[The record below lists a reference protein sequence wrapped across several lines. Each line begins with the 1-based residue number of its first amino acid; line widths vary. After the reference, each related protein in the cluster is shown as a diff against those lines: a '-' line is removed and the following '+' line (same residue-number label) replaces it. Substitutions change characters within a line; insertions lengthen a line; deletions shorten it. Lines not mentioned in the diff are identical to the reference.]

1 MKAKKIGW
9 RQGGAALAAGIG
21 FALAI
26 GWAAAG
32 AQRAPS
38 KVAVLV
44 GIEKYSTGRGFEPL
58 RYTVDDAEKLGAV
71 LKRYG
76 FTVITLTDAD
86 ATKADIVD
94 RLAQLPSAFEL
105 EGIGTVLFFFSG
117 HGFSIGN
124 EHYLAVYDVRGADLA
139 SSALK
144 VRDVEAALARTGA
157 LQRMIWID
165 ACRSVAN
172 RGPEEQR
179 TFSRIMLGEGTA
191 LLLSTRYG
199 EVSRELPELGN
210 GVFTHFLVRGLSGEA
225 SRGPV
230 RFLQLADWL
239 IEQMRVWTLQKG
251 ILQVPYVAGENANIL
266 IGTLDG
272 SVAAEPPPTVPPA
285 KTTAD
290 SVSSTAPVAIRAV
303 NPEDITLAGPFDLLL
318 EKSTAIRDQKF
329 LQFSDFESMMG
340 YFQDDPY
347 WKKGEYS
354 ITSVG
359 AGNDGIFV
367 VLSSLGNPSQFY
379 FYAGDFPQD
388 EVKKKWDEGFRISEI
403 GVVPERWFVMMS
415 KGIGLGGQSYKISET
430 WPEEYIKKEWD
441 LGRRISHARRRDG
454 KFVVVM
460 SEFQTRKIKAQRW
473 RKGWDDAWV
482 QEGRDKDQ
490 VISLIAPDK
499 DSTYFVM
506 SEYEGAYD
514 GYRVRDS
521 ERFPAAELAKK
532 IAEGYWVTFVY

>member
-1 MKAKKIGW
+1 MRWGCV
-9 RQGGAALAAGIG
+9 LAAAFG
-21 FALAI
+21 FALAF
-26 GWAAAG
+26 GSAGAG

-38 KVAVLV
+38 KVAILV
-44 GIEKYSTGRGFEPL
+44 GVEKYSSGRGFEPL
-58 RYTVDDAEKLGAV
+58 RYTVDDVEKLGAV

-76 FTVITLTDAD
+76 FTVITLTDTD
-86 ATKADIVD
+86 ATKVDIED

-117 HGFSIGN
+117 HGFTLDN
-124 EHYLAVYDVRGADLA
+124 EHYLAVYDARGGDLA
-139 SSALK
+139 SSAMR

-165 ACRSVAN
+165 ACRSVAS
-172 RGPEEQR
+172 RGLDEQR

-199 EVSRELPELGN
+199 DVSRELPELEN

-225 SRGPV
+225 GHGPI

-239 IEQMRVWTLQKG
+239 IEQMRAWTLQKG

-266 IGTLDG
+266 IGALDG
-272 SVAAEPPPTVPPA
+272 AVAAEPPPTVPPA
-285 KTTAD
+285 K
-290 SVSSTAPVAIRAV
+290 APPAAFRALD
-303 NPEDITLAGPFDLLL
+303 PGEISLDGPFDLLL
-318 EKSTAIRDQKF
+318 EKTTAIKDQKY
-329 LQFSDFESMMG
+329 LQFPDFEAMIG
-340 YFQDDPY
+340 FFKDDPY

-359 AGNDGIFV
+359 MGNDGIFL
-367 VLSSLGNPSQFY
+367 VLSSLGNPAQFY
-379 FYAGDFPQD
+379 LYGGDFPQD
-388 EVKKKWDEGFRISEI
+388 EVKKKWDEGFRITEV
-403 GVVPERWFVMMS
+403 GVVPERWFVILS
-415 KGIGLGGQSYKISET
+415 KESGLGGQSYKISET

-441 LGRRISHARRRDG
+441 LGRRISHARWRDG

-460 SEFQTRKIKAQRW
+460 SEFQARKIKAQRW

-482 QEGRDKDQ
+482 QEGRDQGQ
-490 VISLIAPDK
+490 VLSLIVPDAEN
-499 DSTYFVM
+499 TYFVM
-506 SEYEGAYD
+506 NEYESAYD

-532 IAEGYWVTFVY
+532 FAQGYWVTFVY